1 MQHTTH
7 NNYSKLIGKNQY
19 KKKQK
24 TNSKEHK
31 NTIINSINSIN
42 LKEIINELYLN
53 NELFK
58 EIKLNDGSIFIERI
72 IDNEI
77 HNSYKIA
84 EIDTLNDTI
93 ESTYTKTDNII
104 RIVITDKEN
113 KKLFDKII
121 IYNITADFIQ
131 TESFI
136 RKQKIE
142 NKTLINKL
150 ETFFKERKNIKKLL
164 ALKLF
169 KSTHNITYLKEKE
182 NSYLFTE
189 TPYREKERAKLFLED
204 DDFTHLI
211 TISYRNENTGYTKI
225 DELIEKNEKTIEN
238 IKKGLKRF
246 FDNLKKT
253 YKTQPKYVWTIETTK
268 AGLIHIHMITKFEKA
283 VKMTKEKFLKLLK
296 TTAKQFNTHIIGVD
310 YKRLKTKQDK
320 KKAIQYVMKYL
331 NKSFNSITNILKSET
346 IHRDIFII
354 DTNELVKSM
363 QHRAFGYSRNIKI
376 TTYRPKKYKEYTKQ
390 ELYKKKI
397 INPPVFINRDN
408 KEIFERID
416 INFIPRA
423 VKYQIEDPKTKKTIE
438 RIFYTQQRQFIYRE
452 PEEPDAETTQILT
465 EIINSMQINRTTI
478 LINTILNTALT
489 TITRYIREYLK
500 AINNRYRLNTK
511 EIEKLAIEINR
522 YIQRNTRREDIKEI
536 LNKEAERILINAEKQ
551 KLINR
556 YKETQND
563 TILEKIRTIESR
575 INRIQQEILEEVK
588 NIIEDFIQNE
598 DIKDQQI
605 TEKIAKYEF
614 KKELYKDFKNND
626 ITDIHDARNRIL
638 ERYNAEP
645 KSFYIK
651 VKYRYKNKEL
661 IIEIE
666 YKEIK
671 DLIND
676 TDYSIDRRALKDTS

>member
-1 MQHTTH
+1 MPTQTYK
-7 NNYSKLIGKNQY
+7 NYSKLIRENQEQ
-19 KKKQK
+19 KKQK
-24 TNSKEHK
+24 TKSKDYK

-42 LKEIINELYLN
+42 LKEIINELHLN

-246 FDNLKKT
+246 FDNLKN
-253 YKTQPKYVWTIETTK
+253 YSQ
-268 AGLIHIHMITKFEKA
+268 
-283 VKMTKEKFLKLLK
+283 
-296 TTAKQFNTHIIGVD
+296 
-310 YKRLKTKQDK
+310 
-320 KKAIQYVMKYL
+320 
-331 NKSFNSITNILKSET
+331 NSWFSL
-346 IHRDIFII
+346 
-354 DTNELVKSM
+354 
-363 QHRAFGYSRNIKI
+363 
-376 TTYRPKKYKEYTKQ
+376 
-390 ELYKKKI
+390 
-397 INPPVFINRDN
+397 
-408 KEIFERID
+408 
-416 INFIPRA
+416 
-423 VKYQIEDPKTKKTIE
+423 
-438 RIFYTQQRQFIYRE
+438 
-452 PEEPDAETTQILT
+452 
-465 EIINSMQINRTTI
+465 
-478 LINTILNTALT
+478 
-489 TITRYIREYLK
+489 
-500 AINNRYRLNTK
+500 
-511 EIEKLAIEINR
+511 
-522 YIQRNTRREDIKEI
+522 
-536 LNKEAERILINAEKQ
+536 
-551 KLINR
+551 
-556 YKETQND
+556 
-563 TILEKIRTIESR
+563 
-575 INRIQQEILEEVK
+575 
-588 NIIEDFIQNE
+588 
-598 DIKDQQI
+598 
-605 TEKIAKYEF
+605 
-614 KKELYKDFKNND
+614 
-626 ITDIHDARNRIL
+626 
-638 ERYNAEP
+638 
-645 KSFYIK
+645 
-651 VKYRYKNKEL
+651 
-661 IIEIE
+661 
-666 YKEIK
+666 
-671 DLIND
+671 
-676 TDYSIDRRALKDTS
+676 